1 MKFVH
6 SISGVPDTKINVSK
20 NKNDE
25 GYKFEEGWQRSP
37 TTDPLVGFESQ
48 GVILILS
55 VSWTAK
61 MLMSMSKDL

>member
-25 GYKFEEGWQRSP
+25 GYIFKEGWPCSP
-37 TTDPLVGFESQ
+37 ATDPLVGFESQ

-61 MLMSMSKDL
+61 MLMSIFKDL

>member
-25 GYKFEEGWQRSP
+25 GYKFKEGWQRSP
-37 TTDPLVGFESQ
+37 ATDPLVGFESQ

-61 MLMSMSKDL
+61 MLMSMFKDL